1 MLANTSI
8 NMKFPSAQAVLVYL
22 CVLGGLTA
30 LALAV
35 ALLLLVGYLL
45 QLLFLS
51 VGEVCVAFNALPV
64 LIRFL
69 FFSLTIVLVAWHFSH
84 TVAKRVRYSYGH

>member
-8 NMKFPSAQAVLVYL
+8 NMKFPSTQAVLVYL

-51 VGEVCVAFNALPV
+51 VGEACAAFNTLPV
-64 LIRFL
+64 LMRFL
-69 FFSLTIVLVAWHFSH
+69 FFSLSIVLVGYRLSH
-84 TVAKRVRYSYGH
+84 VLKVRVSSYGH